1 MKMNMKYLLL
11 QGLLLVSV
19 VVNLFIPKN
28 LFLKLLLIAL
38 LFLYG
43 LLILQ
48 EFKYNR
54 DRYLFSASSFVVI
67 AILFL
72 LVEYIHSDTYL
83 IILVCLLVAFMYLS
97 RTLFSKTFGE
107 VLESNGKLVKVKIT
121 DELFSYGKKYQIRS
135 AKPYK
140 PGTLVLIGLDKTFLR
155 KPVSIIKELSHVK
168 EKAKSQE
175 KVSKNTKKPRIVNN
189 KAKK

>member
-1 MKMNMKYLLL
+1 MKYLLL

-43 LLILQ
+43 LLILE

-72 LVEYIHSDTYL
+72 LVGYIHSDTYL

-121 DELFSYGKKYQIRS
+121 DELFSYGRKYQINC

-175 KVSKNTKKPRIVNN
+175 KVSKKTKKPRIVNN